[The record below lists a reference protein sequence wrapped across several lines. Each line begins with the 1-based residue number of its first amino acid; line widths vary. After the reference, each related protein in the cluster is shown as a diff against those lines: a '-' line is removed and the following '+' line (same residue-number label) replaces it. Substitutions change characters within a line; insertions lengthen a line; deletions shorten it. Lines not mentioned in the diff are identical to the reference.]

1 MADLKKLPKDKKIQL
16 AGAILEKERRQKEEG
31 LRYFTPNGK
40 QEEFMRLV
48 GAGKVFICV
57 LSAAN
62 GIGKTTVAVNILGNI
77 CWGTQNKWF
86 QGLPLFEHWSYP
98 KHGRIIS
105 TSKNMEDEGAIQIE
119 LKKWLFKNRY
129 TALKG
134 KRPFDSLYRTD
145 TDFSFD
151 LMTYDQE
158 ETEFE
163 SSTLGFVWF
172 DEPPPFAVYK
182 ATIARMRRGGIIMIT
197 MTPLTNAA
205 WLYDDIIL
213 NQDGVQKKV
222 VYAEDED
229 NCKEHGVRGI
239 LNHADIMRMRQEYD
253 PDELEARTKGKFVH
267 LIGLVYKLFHRDVHL
282 IPPFEIP
289 QDWPRYN
296 ILDPHDRKPFAFG
309 WFAVNPLGDIYFYDE
324 WPEEEFH
331 KMKSCEKTIKE
342 YAEIIKIK
350 EGEDIIY
357 RRIIDPN
364 SGNARKTNSGLS
376 IKEELAEL
384 GFYFIDGND
393 DIVAGHLKVKE
404 YLKYDNQKNIK
415 PKVFFFNTLKNFIY
429 GMEHYVWDDYK
440 GKIADD
446 KDLKQKPKDRSKD
459 FPDLIRYGLMD
470 DPATVLPE
478 SFKALNMCLSK
489 LREVRDGNR

>member
-1 MADLKKLPKDKKIQL
+1 
-16 AGAILEKERRQKEEG
+16 
-31 LRYFTPNGK
+31 
-40 QEEFMRLV
+40 
-48 GAGKVFICV
+48 
-57 LSAAN
+57 
-62 GIGKTTVAVNILGNI
+62 
-77 CWGTQNKWF
+77 
-86 QGLPLFEHWSYP
+86 
-98 KHGRIIS
+98 
-105 TSKNMEDEGAIQIE
+105 
-119 LKKWLFKNRY
+119 
-129 TALKG
+129 
-134 KRPFDSLYRTD
+134 
-145 TDFSFD
+145 
-151 LMTYDQE
+151 
-158 ETEFE
+158 
-163 SSTLGFVWF
+163 
-172 DEPPPFAVYK
+172 
-182 ATIARMRRGGIIMIT
+182 MIT

-229 NCKEHGVRGI
+229 NCRQHGVRGI
-239 LNHADIMRMRQEYD
+239 LEHADIVRMRQEYD

-267 LIGLVYKLFHRDVHL
+267 LIGLVYKLFHRDAHL
-282 IPPFEIP
+282 VAPFEIP
-289 QDWPRYN
+289 HEWPRYC
-296 ILDPHDRKPFAFG
+296 ILDPHDRKPFALG

-331 KMKSCEKTIKE
+331 RMKSCDKTVKE
-342 YAEIIKIK
+342 YAGIVKIK
-350 EGEDIIY
+350 ESKDIIF

-364 SGNARKTNSGLS
+364 SGNARKVNSGLS

-384 GFYFIDGND
+384 GLYFVDGND

-404 YLKYDNQKNIK
+404 YLKYDNLKGIK

-470 DPATVLPE
+470 DPVTVLPE
-478 SFKALNMCLSK
+478 SFKALNNRLSELQEAK
-489 LREVRDGNR
+489 DENQNGNG